1 MEILWAVVLGTLFGF
16 VLQRIGAADPDKII
30 GMLRLTDL
38 HLMKTILLAIG
49 LGSLLLFVALA
60 AGWVDSSHLSVK
72 SLTVG
77 VPVGGA
83 LLGIGWAV
91 AGFCPGTALVG
102 VGAGRKDALVFSLG
116 GLLGAWLFTL
126 QYEALSAT
134 VLFDKLFGGAV
145 TLASIPRYDS
155 LVSAIDGLWVGLAL
169 AALLIAIAIGLPA
182 YFRANQLRQ

>member
-1 MEILWAVVLGTLFGF
+1 MDILLAMVLGTLFGF

-38 HLMKTILLAIG
+38 HLMKAILLAIG

-72 SLTVG
+72 SLTLG

-83 LLGIGWAV
+83 LLGVGWAV

-102 VGAGRKDALVFSLG
+102 VGAGRKDALVFTAG

-126 QYEALSAT
+126 QYESLSAT
-134 VLFDKLFGGAV
+134 QLFDQLYGGAV
-145 TLASIPRYDS
+145 TLASTQRYDS
-155 LVSAIDGLWVGLAL
+155 IVTAIDGLWVGLAV
-169 AALLIAIAIGLPA
+169 AAVLIVVAMVLPA
-182 YFRANQLRQ
+182 YFRGGQPRH